1 MRLHVPDHLQKRFQ
15 ALMNLSYD
23 LKKKRPDLKRN
34 VKFDEDR
41 LDMFMD
47 VQIERD
53 GQWRRIYPDQA
64 RTSMK
69 NRERAGPKEIDGD
82 ELKGIL
88 GDSDQE

>member
-1 MRLHVPDHLQKRFQ
+1 MRLHVPDHLQKWFQ

-47 VQIERD
+47 IQIERD
-53 GQWRRIYPDQA
+53 CLLY
-64 RTSMK
+64 TSPSPRDRQKSRMPSS
-69 NRERAGPKEIDGD
+69 A
-82 ELKGIL
+82 
-88 GDSDQE
+88 